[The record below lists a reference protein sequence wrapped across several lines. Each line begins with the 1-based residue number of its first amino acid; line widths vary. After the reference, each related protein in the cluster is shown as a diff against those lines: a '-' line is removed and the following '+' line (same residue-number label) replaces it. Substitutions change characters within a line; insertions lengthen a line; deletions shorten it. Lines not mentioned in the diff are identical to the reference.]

1 MDKVDRIEH
10 PFRIT
15 GATSSTKRRKR
26 SDEDFREYLEDEK
39 QRGSHDESEEPKDAE
54 SPQTPHATP
63 DQPKESPDKLLAS
76 LDTVDIRLKDVHRF
90 TLHDHK
96 PAEKHRE
103 ETDKEQPNKPSDDAK
118 SKHFDETI

>member
-10 PFRIT
+10 PFRVT
-15 GATSSTKRRKR
+15 GAATSTKRRKR

-39 QRGSHDESEEPKDAE
+39 QRGSHDESEQTDETD
-54 SPQTPHATP
+54 SPQIQQTGP
-63 DQPKESPDKLLAS
+63 DHPKESPDKLLAS

-90 TLHDHK
+90 TLHDQK

-118 SKHFDETI
+118 SKHFDETV